1 MKASYSR
8 MMPMIL
14 KIASSLP
21 LSLSSRQME
30 SLSAI
35 SDTFLPSIDL
45 CNTTNNN
52 ISTHDDND
60 SIHNFYKTSASMAK
74 TPQNVGLAI
83 TEKFAHPALGML
95 RFALWMLST
104 NIGTL
109 IFCGRLSLKKEF
121 PYLQKFSEVTP
132 EIREEILREW
142 SMNYFYVLRMLFNST
157 KYLTLLFFF
166 TQIDENNENQSWKA
180 MYCGPD
186 PEFLK
191 HTKEP
196 SGGNNKKDCIDD
208 GDEKNLFGPLYRG
221 IVCPK
226 HCLTETLKQSGFLFH
241 IHDSSSRAVTIPC
254 DVVIIGSGS
263 GGGVVAGVLAK
274 SGYKVIVLEK
284 GDYFARSTLSLLE
297 GPSMS
302 QMYQGSGL
310 LATED
315 LGVVLLA
322 GSTVGGGSTVNWS
335 ASIRTPQHVMN
346 EWCSRHELELFNSK
360 LYREA
365 MDAVC
370 DRMGV
375 QSCAHEEGFNNV
387 VLRKGCLE
395 MGYPVNDIPRNS
407 TPDHYCG
414 WCNFGCKDGKKKG
427 TAETWLVDM
436 MDSGNGLILPRCEAK
451 KILYERKKGRKRDTA
466 TGVAFE
472 FDNGHQKE
480 VHEVQAKVVV
490 VAGGAMGTPVL
501 FKKSGLKNPN
511 IGKHLHLHPVAMAWG
526 YFPPETPLLSD
537 VWPVNEKRSY
547 EGGIMTAMST
557 VVADFNKTGYG
568 AVIQTPAL
576 HPGMFAALTPWV
588 SGVDFR
594 ERMCKFSRTAH
605 IFALA
610 RDEGSGEVKSMNTLW
625 YKMDQRDEQKLKRGT
640 EKMLRILV
648 AAGDEEIGTHH
659 CEGKRLKVKGVS
671 WHELQR
677 FIKDESEKG
686 VTELVRPISSAHQ
699 MGSCRMGVE
708 ASESVVD
715 QRGETWEVEG
725 LYVADSSV
733 FPTALGVNPMVTV
746 QAIAYCT
753 AHSILEVLGRKQE
766 RYLY

>member
-1 MKASYSR
+1 MRASYSR

-35 SDTFLPSIDL
+35 SDIFLPSIDL
-45 CNTTNNN
+45 CHTTNNN

-74 TPQNVGLAI
+74 TPQNVGLAT
-83 TEKFAHPALGML
+83 TERFAHPALGML

-104 NIGTL
+104 NLGTL

-121 PYLQKFSEVTP
+121 PYLQKFSEVSP

-142 SMNYFYVLRMLFNST
+142 SMSYFYLLRMFFNST

-166 TQIDENNENQSWKA
+166 TQINENNENQSWKA
-180 MYCGPD
+180 MDYCGPD

-196 SGGNNKKDCIDD
+196 SGENNKKDSVDD
-208 GDEKNLFGPLYRG
+208 DDEKNLFGPLYRG
-221 IVCPK
+221 ILRPK
-226 HCLTETLKQSGFLFH
+226 HSLTETLKQSGFPFH
-241 IHDSSSRAVTIPC
+241 IHDSSSRALTIPC
-254 DVVIIGSGS
+254 DAVIIGSGS

-284 GDYFARSTLSLLE
+284 GDYFARSSLSLLE
-297 GPSMS
+297 GPSMD
-302 QMYQGSGL
+302 QMYQSSGL

-375 QSCAHEEGFNNV
+375 QSCAHEEGFNNA

-407 TPDHYCG
+407 TPDYT
-414 WCNFGCKDGKKKG
+414 KKG
-427 TAETWLVDM
+427 TAETWLVDL

-451 KILYERKKGRKRDTA
+451 KILYETKKGRNRDTA
-466 TGVAFE
+466 TGVALE

-490 VAGGAMGTPVL
+490 
-501 FKKSGLKNPN
+501 NPN

-537 VWPVNEKRSY
+537 VWPEKEKRSY

-557 VVADFNKTGYG
+557 VVADFNKTGY
-568 AVIQTPAL
+568 
-576 HPGMFAALTPWV
+576 GMFAALTPWV

-610 RDEGSGEVKSMNTLW
+610 RDEGSGEVKSMNTVW

-648 AAGDEEIGTHH
+648 AAGAEEIGTHH
-659 CEGKRLKVKGVS
+659 CEGKRLKVKAVS
-671 WHELQR
+671 CHELQR

-708 ASESVVD
+708 ANDSVVD
-715 QRGETWEVEG
+715 QRGETSEVEG
-725 LYVADSSV
+725 MYVADSSV

-753 AHSILEVLGRKQE
+753 AHSILEPTDGWCSGLRSI
-766 RYLY
+766 